1 MVGGTNTHWDAVE
14 QWSPTLFLVGGGLLV
29 GHAAVQGIKAFTG
42 LAPPPD
48 VFVTT
53 GHLVALVGLVGLYPV
68 LVDRTPRL
76 ARAAVAVAAIPLVG
90 WLVMTV
96 AQLLTVAG
104 MVSSLTGALP
114 GSLLMLVPVSTIL
127 TYGLFG
133 VSTLRVGE
141 GSRTVGLLVLAPGAL
156 IVVLLVD
163 AVITGTSV
171 LDGLVIGGC
180 LALSML
186 TLGYHLRAWD
196 RPTGHAAPTG
206 DATAGIRHG

>member
-1 MVGGTNTHWDAVE
+1 MVGGTSTHWDAVE
-14 QWSPTLFLVGGGLLV
+14 QWSPTLFLIGGALLV
-29 GHAAVQGIKAFTG
+29 GHAVVQGIKAFTD

-68 LVDRTPRL
+68 LVDRMPTV
-76 ARAAVAVAAIPLVG
+76 ARAAVAVTAIPLAG
-90 WLVMTV
+90 WVVMTG

-104 MVSSLTGALP
+104 IVSSLTDPLP

-133 VSTLRVGE
+133 VATLRVGE
-141 GSRTVGLLVLAPGAL
+141 GSRTVGLLVLAPAAL

-163 AVITGTSV
+163 SAITGVSP
-171 LDGLVIGGC
+171 LDGFLVGSG

-186 TLGYHLRAWD
+186 AVGYRLRTWD
-196 RPTGHAAPTG
+196 RPVEHAAPTG
-206 DATAGIRHG
+206 DATAG